1 MKLQASANA
10 SKFADDP
17 QKRVAYYQRRQKAS
31 GAQIY
36 RPEAVAMSHI
46 QVYDALSERAHAE
59 IAAGQCVTLASYL
72 AARKRKT
79 KRAKK
84 RLPTA

>member
-17 QKRVAYYQRRQKAS
+17 QKRVAYYQRSPKVS
-31 GAQIY
+31 GEKIY
-36 RPEAVAMSHI
+36 RSEAVAMSDI
-46 QVYDALSERAHAE
+46 QFYDALRKRAQAE

-79 KRAKK
+79 KRAK
-84 RLPTA
+84 